1 MKCKICLHG
10 CNLSE
15 NADGFCGGRNNYG
28 KVSALALDPI
38 EKKPLRHFHA
48 GSMILSIG
56 SFGCNMRCGFCQ
68 NHHIS
73 MCKGDRPWSP
83 YTYILPKQLAEK
95 AAELVP
101 QGNIGVAFTYNEPL
115 IGFEYVL
122 DCAKEI
128 RKIGL
133 KNVLVTNGMI
143 NAEPLAELLP
153 FIDAMNIDL
162 KGFTPEF
169 YKKLHGDLDTV
180 KNTIVTASKLC
191 HVEVTTLIIPNEN
204 DSVEEITA
212 IAKWL
217 GSIDTELCAGS
228 GNIPWHISRYFP
240 NHEYSTPAA
249 EVGKIHALA
258 EVAREW
264 LTNVYSGNC

>member
-1 MKCKICLHG
+1 MSESKCRICPHE
-10 CNLSE
+10 CDLSV
-15 NADGFCGGRNNYG
+15 NPDGFCGGRNNYG
-28 KVSALALDPI
+28 KITALALDPI

-48 GSMILSIG
+48 GSMILSVG

-73 MCKGDRPWSP
+73 YCRGGNLPP
-83 YTYILPKQLAEK
+83 ATYISPQQLAEK

-128 RKIGL
+128 HEKGL
-133 KNVLVTNGMI
+133 KNVLVTNGLI

-162 KGFTPEF
+162 KSFTSEF
-169 YKKLHGDLDTV
+169 YKKLCGDLDVV
-180 KNTIVTASKLC
+180 KNTIVTASKVC
-191 HVEVTTLIIPNEN
+191 HVEITTLIIPNEN

-217 GSIDTELCAGS
+217 ASIDK
-228 GNIPWHISRYFP
+228 NILWHISRYFP
-240 NHEYSTPAA
+240 NHEYNTPAA
-249 EVGKIHALA
+249 DVGKIYALA

-264 LTNVYSGNC
+264 LVNVYSGNC

>member
-1 MKCKICLHG
+1 V
-10 CNLSE
+10 NP
-15 NADGFCGGRNNYG
+15 DGFCGGRNNYG
-28 KVSALALDPI
+28 KVTALSLDPI
-38 EKKPLRHFHA
+38 EKKPLRHFHS
-48 GSMILSIG
+48 GTDQSGGMILSVG
-56 SFGCNMRCGFCQ
+56 SYGCNMRCGFCQ

-73 MCKGDRPWSP
+73 LCRSEVSH
-83 YTYILPKQLAEK
+83 TYISPQELAEK

-115 IGFEYVL
+115 IDFEYVL
-122 DCAKEI
+122 DCAKAIHE
-128 RKIGL
+128 KGL
-133 KNVLVTNGMI
+133 KNVLVTNGLI

-162 KGFTPEF
+162 KSFTHEF
-169 YKKLHGDLDTV
+169 YKKLQGDLDTV
-180 KNTIVTASKLC
+180 KNTIVTASKSC
-191 HVEVTTLIIPNEN
+191 HVEITTLIIPNEN

-217 GSIDTELCAGS
+217 ASIDR
-228 GNIPWHISRYFP
+228 NIPWHISRYFP

-249 EVGKIHALA
+249 DVSKIYALV

-264 LTNVYSGNC
+264 LMNVYAGNC

>member
-1 MKCKICLHG
+1 V
-10 CNLSE
+10 NP
-15 NADGFCGGRNNYG
+15 DGFCGGRNNYG
-28 KVSALALDPI
+28 KVTALALDPI

-48 GSMILSIG
+48 GSMILSVG

-68 NHHIS
+68 NHRIS
-73 MCKGDRPWSP
+73 MCEQVQWVYISP
-83 YTYILPKQLAEK
+83 QELAEK
-95 AAELVP
+95 AVGSL
-101 QGNIGVAFTYNEPL
+101 GVAYTYNEPL

-122 DCAKEI
+122 DCA
-128 RKIGL
+128 RKVRAKGL
-133 KNVLVTNGMI
+133 KNVLVTNGLI

-162 KGFTPEF
+162 KGFTDEF
-169 YKKLHGDLDTV
+169 YKKFHGDLDTV
-180 KNTIVTASKLC
+180 KNTIIVASKAC

-217 GSIDTELCAGS
+217 SGIDK
-228 GNIPWHISRYFP
+228 NIPWHISRYFP
-240 NHEYSTPAA
+240 NHEYNAPAA
-249 EVGKIHALA
+249 DVGKIYALA

-264 LTNVYSGNC
+264 LVNVYSGNC